1 MKQTKIKICGLS
13 RMQDIEAVNHYLP
26 DYIGFVFA
34 KSKRQIDL
42 KTANDLKQSL
52 NSQIQ
57 SVGVFVNHP
66 IDEISE
72 IVESGVIDLIQ
83 LHGDEDAKYI
93 KNLREK
99 LSSRETMIIKAVRV
113 KSKFDFEKNEMI
125 DYYLYDSFD
134 KNIYGG
140 GGQTFDWNLLKEIK
154 GPFFLA
160 GGIQLSNVELAINQL
175 NPYCIDLSSGVES
188 NGFKDP
194 EKIKKI
200 IEKVRRIK

>member
-1 MKQTKIKICGLS
+1 MKQIKIKICGLS
-13 RMQDIEAVNHYLP
+13 RRQDIEAVNHYLP

-42 KTANDLKQSL
+42 KSAINLKKLL
-52 NSQIQ
+52 NSKIQ

-66 IDEISE
+66 IDEISD

-113 KSKFDFEKNEMI
+113 KSKFDFEENEMV
-125 DYYLYDSFD
+125 DYHLYDSFD